1 MVNKV
6 LNYSNAFIFTAV
18 LSLALIFGSDH
29 DIKAQDRTV
38 IQFSGIVIDTDSIGI
53 PGVHLYVPGTGRGT
67 TTNYIGF
74 FSMPTLAGDTIVV
87 SAIGF
92 KKKRIVIPA
101 DVEDNYTVRI
111 QMNEDVTQLPE
122 VTVFPL
128 PTEELFKEAVLALN
142 LPEERNN
149 IDYRELYG
157 DKAMEQMLRN
167 TPYDGTLNYRYMQNI
182 QYERMHQRYGS
193 WSNPLL
199 NPFNWAKFIK
209 SLKKDDDD

>member
-1 MVNKV
+1 MKF
-6 LNYSNAFIFTAV
+6 YNAFITTIFLTV
-18 LSLALIFGSDH
+18 ALFLGSTEESS
-29 DIKAQDRTV
+29 AQDRSV
-38 IQFSGIVIDTDSIGI
+38 IQFSGIIIDTDSIGI

-67 TTNYIGF
+67 STNYIGF

-87 SAIGF
+87 SAVGF
-92 KKKRIVIPA
+92 EKKRIVIPIN
-101 DVEDNYTVRI
+101 VEENYTVRI
-111 QMNEDVTQLPE
+111 QMNQDITQLPE

-142 LPEERNN
+142 IPEETNTIN
-149 IDYRELYG
+149 YRELYG

-167 TPYDGTLNYRYMQNI
+167 TPYDGTLNYRYMQNM
-182 QYERMHQRYGS
+182 QYDRMHQRYGS

-209 SLKKDDDD
+209 SLKKDDDDN